1 MTRTVLDVDS
11 LDGWKTSRRGFLAAA
26 AILILPG
33 RALAAASDSN
43 KLVGRTSEPESID
56 FVSRDEPIGGFRS
69 LQSGTRTLEPVRA
82 PRFNLVGLHWRGSGQ
97 VWFRAANREGRFG
110 AWERARCCGGP
121 DAEGPEGSRAGWH
134 LGTPAWTGSA
144 EQIQYRLSG
153 EVRALR
159 AHFIWSPI
167 RGGRRLAA
175 AEAPLVIP
183 RTHWGA
189 DETIVRAEPRYA
201 DRLEFAIVHHTAG
214 RQPKSPEESAALVRG
229 IQTFHVKG
237 NGWNDIGYNFLLDR
251 FGQIFEGRGGGI
263 EQPVIGAHARGFN
276 TRGVGIAALGQF
288 QKVGITH
295 EARAALVRFL
305 AWRLD
310 VGHVDPLAQVAFA
323 DGISRRAVA
332 GHRDVNSTIC
342 PGEKL
347 WEGLEGVAAEAQQLG
362 LPKLFEPRV
371 EGSIG
376 APVRLTARLSE
387 ERTWEVTVVDDAG
400 NLVARGT
407 GTGSIVDFTWD
418 ATANTTGA
426 FTWTIAAGE
435 SIRAAS
441 GTLRAE
447 ERQLE
452 TLPPPPARPSGIPRR
467 IPRWAW
473 QMHRWHSTPRA
484 KRGPRPKAPRR
495 MPRWYY
501 RWRRWRLAHE
511 RYARLKKE
519 RGL

>member
-1 MTRTVLDVDS
+1 MTRTGLHFDNLDE
-11 LDGWKTSRRGFLAAA
+11 WKASRRGFLAAA

-33 RALAAASDSN
+33 RALAALPKSGEPVAQ
-43 KLVGRTSEPESID
+43 TSEPRSIE
-56 FVSRDEPIGGFRS
+56 FVSRDETVGGSRL
-69 LQSGTRTLEPVRA
+69 LQSRPRTLAPVRA
-82 PRFNLVGLHWRGSGQ
+82 PRFNLVGLHWKGSGQ
-97 VWFRAANREGRFG
+97 VWFRAAKRSGRFG
-110 AWERARCCGGP
+110 AWERAQCCGGP
-121 DAEGPEGSRAGWH
+121 DAEGSEGSQRGWH
-134 LGTPAWTGSA
+134 LGTPAWTGPA
-144 EQIQYRLSG
+144 ERIQYRLSG

-167 RGGRRLAA
+167 RGERRLAA
-175 AEAPLVIP
+175 AEAPLVVS
-183 RTHWGA
+183 RVDWGA
-189 DETIVRAEPRYA
+189 DESIVRAEPRYA

-214 RQPKSPEESAALVRG
+214 KEPTTPEESAAVVRG

-237 NGWNDIGYNFLLDR
+237 NGWNDIGYNFLLDP

-276 TRGVGIAALGQF
+276 TRGVGIAALGHF

-310 VGHVDPLAQVAFA
+310 VGHVDPFAQVAFA
-323 DGISRRAVA
+323 DGISRLAVS

-347 WEGLEGVAAEAQQLG
+347 WEGLQGVAAEAQQVG
-362 LPKLFEPRV
+362 LPKLFEPRID
-371 EGSIG
+371 GALG

-400 NLVARGT
+400 SLVARGT
-407 GTGSIVDFTWD
+407 GTGTIVDFTWD
-418 ATANTTGA
+418 ATPITTGTV
-426 FTWTIAAGE
+426 TWTIAAGE
-435 SIRAAS
+435 GIRAAS
-441 GTLRAE
+441 GILRAE

-452 TLPPPPARPSGIPRR
+452 ALPPPPARPSGIPRR

-484 KRGPRPKAPRR
+484 RRGSRPKAPRR
-495 MPRWYY
+495 LPRWYY